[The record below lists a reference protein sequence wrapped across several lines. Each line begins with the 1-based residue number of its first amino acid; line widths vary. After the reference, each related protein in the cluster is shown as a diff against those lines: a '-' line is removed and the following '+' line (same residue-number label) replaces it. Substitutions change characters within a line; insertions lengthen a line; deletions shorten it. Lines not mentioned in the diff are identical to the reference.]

1 MLETRDLH
9 KSFGDLEVLHGI
21 TTTFNEGEVVGI
33 IGPSGSGKSTLL
45 RCLNRL
51 EVATSGQVMFKGR
64 DIGAPDV
71 DINQVRQQIGM
82 VFQRFNL
89 FPRLTVTENIT
100 LAPVELGRESLDEA
114 HAQARKLL
122 AKVGLT
128 DKADAMPAELSGGQQ
143 QRVAIARALAMEPE
157 VMLFDEATSALDPEM
172 VGEVLA
178 VIAQLANEG
187 MTMILVTHE
196 MAFARE
202 VADRVIFMDG
212 GVIVEEGH
220 PSQVIGN
227 PQEERTRT
235 FLQRVLDPTHSNP
248 GAEDAA
254 HARRH
259 GDEEE
264 ADEGHLPDPALRTD
278 APPRGR
284 LF

>member
-178 VIAQLANEG
+178 VIVQLANEG

-202 VADRVIFMDG
+202 VADRILFLDG
-212 GVIVEEGH
+212 GLIVEDGPPE
-220 PSQVIGN
+220 QVLGA
-227 PQEERTRT
+227 PKLARTRE
-235 FLQRVLDPTHSNP
+235 FLNRVL
-248 GAEDAA
+248 
-254 HARRH
+254 
-259 GDEEE
+259 
-264 ADEGHLPDPALRTD
+264 
-278 APPRGR
+278 
-284 LF
+284 